1 MRQGSLLDDCQT
13 MSTQTDPNQEANF
26 DGESV
31 ALLRHLKAK
40 GLVVIVF
47 SSERNGKA
55 ESGISV
61 QFEKDS
67 AEVMKDVPV
76 VLRRMAN
83 RMERDLVFSK
93 LKKG

>member
-1 MRQGSLLDDCQT
+1 MT
-13 MSTQTDPNQEANF
+13 TEPNQEANF

-40 GLVVIVF
+40 GLVLIVF
-47 SSERNGKA
+47 AAERGT
-55 ESGISV
+55 GISV
-61 QFEKDS
+61 QFEKDQ

-76 VLRRMAN
+76 ILRRMAN

>member
-1 MRQGSLLDDCQT
+1 MT
-13 MSTQTDPNQEANF
+13 TDPNQEANF
-26 DGESV
+26 DSESV

-47 SSERNGKA
+47 SAERG
-55 ESGISV
+55 SGISV
-61 QFEKDS
+61 QFEQGS